1 MINYSDLIGLSYKFG
16 AKPSDGNGCTDC
28 FSLCMEIRERL
39 GLKLLRTDFQWV
51 YDKYTEHTLSGRQIL
66 KLLLKYGS
74 VVKTARPGAI
84 FEVAGGAM
92 LFPMGVVLPNDD
104 CLFIGA
110 SKMVIAAPLSALA
123 PTKFFWAD

>member
-1 MINYSDLIGLSYKFG
+1 
-16 AKPSDGNGCTDC
+16 
-28 FSLCMEIRERL
+28 MEIRKRL

-51 YDKYTEHTLSGRQIL
+51 YEQYTENTLSGRQIL
-66 KLLLKYGS
+66 KLLLKHGK
-74 VVKTARPGAI
+74 VIKTAQPGAI

-92 LFPMGVVLPNDD
+92 LFPMGVVMPSED
-104 CLFIGA
+104 CLFIGP